1 MAVTEHLHVV
11 YILPSR
17 YDDEGYPRRYW
28 RGLLPSNTLCC
39 LRDITRGV
47 AERRT
52 LGQHVQVTVDIL
64 DENVQRIPAER
75 LARRCRRQGK
85 RLVVGLAGVQS
96 NMFARASDLA
106 LRFRELG
113 AQVLV
118 GGFHVSGVLK
128 LFHEPTRELRR
139 LLDAGV
145 TLVQGEV
152 DGPGAMAGI
161 LRDALA
167 DRLRP
172 IYRIEP
178 PPALEHASLPVPDPA
193 YQKRFMETM
202 GTIDSSRGCPFNCSF
217 CTIINVQGR
226 KMRSRCAEQ
235 MLEHIER
242 NCDRGFATYF
252 FTDDNLSR
260 SPVWEALFDGLA
272 AIRAR
277 GKAIRFMMQVDT
289 QAWRIPRFMEK
300 AAAAGCYLVF
310 VGMESV
316 NPANLEAVGKKQNKV
331 DQYADMVHAWHAAG
345 ILVHVGYII
354 GLPHDTPES
363 VRRDVALL
371 KDAMKVDEASFF
383 MLTPLPG
390 SRDHFDM
397 VRNGTPLD
405 ADLNNYDS
413 LHETFRHPNFKP
425 GQWRQTYREAWQTFY
440 NKENLVNILLR
451 APAKQYWNI
460 FWLSI
465 WNRYCTVH
473 DSHPMFMG
481 FFRRR
486 KRRDRRPGY
495 PLESRWSYAR
505 RRAADTVQLI
515 RAVGRLFFEFQEV
528 WLLSR
533 RQDDPRWR
541 TLAQLRARWTDV
553 QERLREYDLGGRC
566 DLACGE
572 LRDMAQSAAEQMRG
586 LSASGVRLSR
596 RTRAKLQRRAQEA
609 ENFVRALDVQIPN
622 WNQVADAERY
632 VRETLL
638 SGYEEAVIRYVAQRR
653 RLNVYRKELAG
664 RLKSGRLL
672 VRDFLAVPGV
682 LLFELIIG
690 LRFGWASLREL

>member
-1 MAVTEHLHVV
+1 MASVEHLHVV

-17 YDDEGYPRRYW
+17 YDDDGYPRRYW
-28 RGLLPSNTLCC
+28 RVLLPSNTLCC
-39 LRDITRGV
+39 LRDITRRL
-47 AERRT
+47 AEEKT
-52 LGQHVQVTVDIL
+52 LGAVRLTVEIL
-64 DENVQRIPAER
+64 DENVQRIPVR
-75 LARRCRRQGK
+75 RIARRCRKQGQ

-128 LFHEPTRELRR
+128 LFDAPTPELRR

-152 DGPGAMAGI
+152 DGPGVLAGI
-161 LRDALA
+161 LQDAAAGNLQ
-167 DRLRP
+167 P
-172 IYRIEP
+172 VYRVETP
-178 PPALEHASLPVPDPA
+178 PPLEHASLPTPDPA
-193 YQKRFMETM
+193 YQRRFMESM
-202 GTIDSSRGCPFNCSF
+202 GTIDTSRGCPFNCSF

-235 MLEHIER
+235 MLAHIER
-242 NCDRGFATYF
+242 HCERGFKTYF

-260 SPVWEALFDGLA
+260 SPVWEALFDGLIA
-272 AIRAR
+272 LRAR
-277 GKAIRFMMQVDT
+277 GKPIRFMMQVDT

-310 VGMESV
+310 IGMESV

-331 DQYADMVHAWHAAG
+331 GQYAEMVAAWRRAG

-354 GLPHDTPES
+354 GMPHDTPES
-363 VRRDVALL
+363 VRRDIALL
-371 KDAMKVDEASFF
+371 KDTMKVDEASFF

-390 SRDHFDM
+390 SRDHYEM

-413 LHETFRHPNFKP
+413 LHETFRHPNFTP
-425 GQWRQTYREAWQTFY
+425 GQWRAAYREAWQSFY
-440 NKENLVNILLR
+440 SKENLTNILLR

-481 FFRRR
+481 FWRRR
-486 KRRDRRPGY
+486 KRTERRTTY
-495 PLESRWSYAR
+495 PLESRWSYLR
-505 RRAADTVQLI
+505 RRTGDAMQLG
-515 RAVGRLFFEFQEV
+515 RAVGRLFFEFQEI

-533 RQDDPRWR
+533 RHDDPRWR

-553 QERLREYDLGGRC
+553 QERVREYDVRGRC
-566 DLACGE
+566 DLARAE
-572 LRDMAQSAAEQMRG
+572 LRDMAQSAAEQMRA
-586 LSASGVRLSR
+586 LSASGAHLSR
-596 RTRAKLQRRAQEA
+596 RTRRKLWRKAQEA
-609 ENFVRALDVQIPN
+609 EALVRSLDVQLPD
-622 WNQVADAERY
+622 WNQIAEAERY
-632 VRETLL
+632 VRETLVA
-638 SGYEEAVIRYVAQRR
+638 GYEEAAIRYVARR
-653 RLNVYRKELAG
+653 RRFNAYRRELAA
-664 RLKSGRLL
+664 RIKSGRLL
-672 VRDFLAVPGV
+672 LRDFMAVPGV
-682 LLFELIIG
+682 LLFELLIG